1 MLSEKNIRYAMYKNI
16 SYHVK
21 TGFLFFT
28 ERMFYSSCE
37 GLIKQPLDK
46 LKRGLAIRFQGEE
59 GMVSGGGKAC

>member
-1 MLSEKNIRYAMYKNI
+1 MMRL
-16 SYHVK
+16 V
-21 TGFLFFT
+21 FFFFT

-59 GMVSGGGKAC
+59 GMVSGEGRGGKSMLTFLFISVPN